1 MKIFPRSS
9 ILFLT
14 HVEPGRKRECYRFR
28 IKIIIYNIRH
38 ADINHLHSHYHS
50 DLHVVRDRNIFRQS
64 SLLRQSHSTLSLSSG
79 IRNCVNEAAFSFLI
93 HPSHDA
99 FNREILV
106 EHELARRDIFT
117 RHCTECQQNYC
128 AYSATYSRFR
138 AQHFLLLVYALH
150 ILRRD
155 LAPLRASVRQFLTII
170 VALGKGLSTKQ
181 RLFCNE

>member
-1 MKIFPRSS
+1 MKIFSRSS
-9 ILFLT
+9 TLFLT

-106 EHELARRDIFT
+106 DRDAHETRQDEISAISISISKNLEIFILISDFQ
-117 RHCTECQQNYC
+117 E
-128 AYSATYSRFR
+128 SRIYD
-138 AQHFLLLVYALH
+138 LDLDLES
-150 ILRRD
+150 RRD
-155 LAPLRASVRQFLTII
+155 LDEIDEYE
-170 VALGKGLSTKQ
+170 K
-181 RLFCNE
+181 